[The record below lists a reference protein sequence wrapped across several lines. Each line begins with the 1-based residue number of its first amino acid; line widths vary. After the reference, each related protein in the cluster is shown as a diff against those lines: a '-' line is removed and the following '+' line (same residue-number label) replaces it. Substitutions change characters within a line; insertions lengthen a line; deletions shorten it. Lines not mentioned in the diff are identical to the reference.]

1 VKQIFATLGMVFL
14 AVTSFAQLTPD
25 RLYNAVNKPLT
36 VQIKAAGKLE
46 VHLLEPVTAKNIV
59 VAEVKAGRVDLAKT
73 LGLWS
78 RQVKTVTYAQLYADG
93 RPTGAPIVLQPM
105 VSPTISKLGAD
116 GKTVEF
122 VPDEDQAYS
131 GIRAYT
137 DAYLQFETSAGN
149 MTFAL
154 RPDCAPNTAANV
166 LDFTRNEL
174 YTDTIFHRV
183 VLKRKDGTRFVIQ
196 GGDPAGTGSGGPGW
210 AYALENSPLPHDFG
224 VISIAR
230 STDPNTNGCQIFV
243 GLSREG
249 TKHLDGKYAS
259 FGQLIRGADTVVKI
273 ALVKV
278 GKDDRPDVPPVIKR
292 VRLIPADPYPLRP
305 APVSAPKWP
314 DESQ

>member
-1 VKQIFATLGMVFL
+1 MNRIISSLGISFWA
-14 AVTSFAQLTPD
+14 AVSLAQLTPD
-25 RLYNAVNKPLT
+25 HLYNAVNKPLP
-36 VQIKAAGKLE
+36 VVVKASGKLE
-46 VHLLEPVTAKNIV
+46 IHLLEPVTAKDIA
-59 VAEVKAGRVDLAKT
+59 VAPVKAGRLDLAQT

-93 RPTGAPIVLQPM
+93 RPQGAPIVLQPM
-105 VSPTISKLGAD
+105 LSPTVSKLGAD
-116 GKTVEF
+116 GKTVVFE
-122 VPDEDQAYS
+122 PDEDQAYS
-131 GIRAYT
+131 GIRAYA
-137 DAYLQFETSAGN
+137 DSYLQVETSAGN

-166 LDFTRNEL
+166 LDYARNEL

-183 VLKRKDGTRFVIQ
+183 VYKRKDGTRFVIQ

-243 GLSREG
+243 CLSRDG

-259 FGQLIRGADTVVKI
+259 FGQLIRGAETVVKI

-278 GKDDRPDVPPVIKR
+278 GKDDRPEIPPVIKR

-305 APVSAPKWP
+305 LPVSAPKWP
-314 DESQ
+314 DELQ

>member
-1 VKQIFATLGMVFL
+1 MA
-14 AVTSFAQLTPD
+14 AVSFAQLTPD
-25 RLYNAVNKPLT
+25 HLYNAVNKPLP
-36 VQIKAAGKLE
+36 VAVKASGKLE
-46 VHLLEPVTAKNIV
+46 IHLLEPVTAKDIA
-59 VAEVKAGRVDLAKT
+59 VASVKAGRVDLAQA

-78 RQVKTVTYAQLYADG
+78 RQVKSVTYAQLYADG
-93 RPTGAPIVLQPM
+93 RPQGAPIVLQPM
-105 VSPTISKLGAD
+105 LSPTISKLGAD
-116 GKTVEF
+116 GKTVVFE
-122 VPDEDQAYS
+122 PDEDQAYS
-131 GIRAYT
+131 GIRAYA
-137 DAYLQFETSAGN
+137 DSYLQVETSAGN

-166 LDFTRNEL
+166 LDYARNEL

-183 VLKRKDGTRFVIQ
+183 VYKRKDGTRFVIQ

-243 GLSREG
+243 CLSREG

-278 GKDDRPDVPPVIKR
+278 GKDDRPEVPPVIKR

-305 APVSAPKWP
+305 QPVAAPKWP